1 MIMYLMFLRRVKKV
15 KIIEFEQVY
24 LEIPEELLKEPEEKA
39 QVSLSLDELKRR
51 LEETQSLHL

>member
-1 MIMYLMFLRRVKKV
+1 M